1 MNSVYTAVV
10 SKAKADPRIDAYI
23 TKAAPFALPI
33 VRHLR
38 ALIHKACP
46 EVAEDFKWGRPFF
59 LHNGAILC
67 NVSAFK
73 AHCSFGFW
81 GAEIGEVLKQDGVL
95 RDGGMGSLGRITNLT
110 DLPSDNQ
117 LVGYIR
123 KAAALIDNGQGD
135 NRLIVARR
143 VVKAPKPSLETPAE
157 FTAALKKSK
166 AASTEFAAFSP
177 SCKRDYVEWIAEAK
191 RLETR
196 ERRIKQAIE
205 WIAEGKQRN
214 WRYQNC

>member
-1 MNSVYTAVV
+1 VRSSTKLVRRLRKISNGDARFFYIMVRSFAT
-10 SKAKADPRIDAYI
+10 SPPLKRI
-23 TKAAPFALPI
+23 AALAS
-33 VRHLR
+33 
-38 ALIHKACP
+38 
-46 EVAEDFKWGRPFF
+46 
-59 LHNGAILC
+59 GARRLARY
-67 NVSAFK
+67 S
-73 AHCSFGFW
+73 S
-81 GAEIGEVLKQDGVL
+81 
-95 RDGGMGSLGRITNLT
+95 RITNLT